1 MACDMQLRAKIE
13 RIDVSS
19 FEGDKSWGDTSSVM
33 SACYSVQQSVFT
45 SPELFLF

>member
-13 RIDVSS
+13 RTDVSS
-19 FEGDKSWGDTSSVM
+19 FESDKSWGDTSSVM
-33 SACYSVQQSVFT
+33 SGYYSVQQSVFT